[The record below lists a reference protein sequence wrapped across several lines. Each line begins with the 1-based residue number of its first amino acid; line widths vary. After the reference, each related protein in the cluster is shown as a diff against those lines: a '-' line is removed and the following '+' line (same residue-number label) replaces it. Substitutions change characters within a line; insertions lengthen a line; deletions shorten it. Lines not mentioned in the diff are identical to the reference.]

1 MYQGLAK
8 ELVPGE
14 ADSVVA
20 IKMLLHPR
28 DADEESMQDLE
39 NFRAQMK
46 LQYTNIASILAMCT
60 DVRPYYIVYEYL
72 DCVSLSVCLSVSM
85 CMCVCLVYVC
95 VCLCVACVC
104 LCVHIVRMY
113 MIDITIQQQFIV
125 QRCPTHI
132 I

>member
-72 DCVSLSVCLSVSM
+72 DCVSVRVCVYLSVCLSLCVCVFVL
-85 CMCVCLVYVC
+85 CMCVSVCVLRVC
-95 VCLCVACVC
+95 VCACILYVC
-104 LCVHIVRMY
+104 
-113 MIDITIQQQFIV
+113 T
-125 QRCPTHI
+125 
-132 I
+132 